1 MKYSRKSKKLYKV
14 LKIKEVNIITKYIHF
29 SKKVIITT
37 LVLILL
43 TTTFTSD
50 FAFAK
55 SNIKQSVEYDFRDGK
70 YVKIIKYYDSK
81 GKPAKP
87 TKIVPIPNSEGIKKI
102 GNRKKLY
109 NDTKNTKSAN
119 PAYIAEEQYK
129 VRKEHQRTLDKKLQ
143 LAREGK
149 IKLDDK
155 HILNGAKF
163 KFNIPED
170 RYDVFM
176 SFIEDLLYNPIID
189 TGIVVRNGKISKDS
203 VKELFHRIAIIKNMD
218 YIELEDKIL
227 LSKKGELA
235 YIDLS
240 DKVDFELDEFFELFY
255 NNGVYLLV
263 SESRIDKKGFM
274 SDYMEVYQ
282 KLNVE
287 ANNEIIHY
295 DTTKPL
301 LENMDVI
308 IPIRAT
314 FEKLG
319 ANVDWDKVT
328 KIIKVQ
334 HKSNTFEGI
343 SDSDKAIINGEKKKM
358 KYPIYLDEKHNRS
371 LGDLNFLLKELDVD
385 AEWDAKEHKLILE

>member
-1 MKYSRKSKKLYKV
+1 MKT
-14 LKIKEVNIITKYIHF
+14 ITKYIHF
-29 SKKVIITT
+29 SKKTVIIT

-176 SFIEDLLYNPIID
+176 SFIKDLLYNPIID

-203 VKELFHRIAIIKNMD
+203 VKELFHRIAIIGNMD

-240 DKVDFELDEFFELFY
+240 NKVDFELDEFFELFY

-287 ANNEIIHY
+287 TNNELIYY